1 VWFGLVSKYLICWR
15 LLLGLFLR
23 SPLHHAT
30 MKRLS
35 KFFHAASEELVGEAC
50 LGCFWLLVLSAAHVS
65 QGVDAFAVHMHTQ
78 SSVKWK
84 QATLEVSR
92 HSLRASVTAVLAAS
106 ASMVAQ
112 SCTGPKD
119 ADYAAL
125 RAAVANM

>member
-1 VWFGLVSKYLICWR
+1 MWS
-15 LLLGLFLR
+15 
-23 SPLHHAT
+23 
-30 MKRLS
+30 
-35 KFFHAASEELVGEAC
+35 
-50 LGCFWLLVLSAAHVS
+50 LVLSATHVS
-65 QGVDAFAVHMHTQ
+65 QGVDAFTDHMHTQ

-84 QATLEVSR
+84 RATLEVSR